1 MKRMEIN
8 QSKAKIV
15 ESVKNEQNESKE
27 LKRKKSKKKQ
37 KKFLMHIAQPQHQ

>member
-1 MKRMEIN
+1 MEIN